1 MLKSELTLVRRLV
14 RQDLEEE
21 QYSHSTELK
30 ANS

>member
-1 MLKSELTLVRRLV
+1 MLKSKLTLVRRLV
-14 RQDLEEE
+14 RQDLGEE